1 MNKKLKGILI
11 IVGILVLLALI
22 CFCVDYSRVK
32 KQEKPIFCINLAT
45 YRDGGTKEYY
55 GLGYKVIDFNRIDGY
70 DEMKIGSWLMK
81 YEEVAEDYIPL
92 QMDPMSTNLTAVVVK
107 VHEKGMTVMDF
118 EDGNRLITV
127 GFTDEGNIGFEQGQE
142 VLIYFDGSVMES
154 YPAQLGNVGKIE
166 IVKEQSDVEIPDSI
180 LRFCYSTKDHV
191 QLTQTEVTNQ
201 GISLTITDSNA
212 LPYNYGHQYTISQK
226 VKNEDYTGI
235 GYWIGENTEKSTAGY
250 TGTGLEYI
258 WKELEPISELSSEE
272 TEVEAFS
279 YKMTNTEET
288 VIGRKFDWTSLYGK
302 LEERNLSIHFN
313 GRGFTF
319 NSCRF
324 YN

>member
-81 YEEVAEDYIPL
+81 YEDIANEILSPQLD
-92 QMDPMSTNLTAVVVK
+92 STINAVVVE
-107 VHEKGMTVMDF
+107 VHEKGMTVMDL
-118 EDGNRLITV
+118 EDGNSLITV
-127 GFTDEGNIGFEQGQE
+127 GFTDEGNIGYKQGQE
-142 VLIYFDGSVMES
+142 ISIRYSGTIMES
-154 YPAQLGNVGKIE
+154 YPAQLGNVEKIE
-166 IVKEQSDVEIPDSI
+166 IVKEQSDVVIPDSI
-180 LRFCYSTKDHV
+180 LRFCYSTKENVEV
-191 QLTQTEVTNQ
+191 QVTELTNHGITLTVIDTNE
-201 GISLTITDSNA
+201 I
-212 LPYNYGHQYTISQK
+212 PYNYGRQYTIAK
-226 VKNEDYTGI
+226 EVKNEAYTGV
-235 GYWIGENTEKSTAGY
+235 GEWIGENTDNSIAGY

-258 WKELEPISELSSEE
+258 WEEVDKVSNLSWEE
-272 TEVEAFS
+272 TQLETSQNNQEAVAF
-279 YKMTNTEET
+279 E
-288 VIGRKFDWTSLYGK
+288 RKIDWTSLYGN
-302 LEERNLSIHFN
+302 LEERNISIHFN
-313 GRGFTF
+313 GRGFAF
-319 NSCRF
+319 DSCRF

>member
-81 YEEVAEDYIPL
+81 YEDIANEILSPQLD
-92 QMDPMSTNLTAVVVK
+92 STINAVVVE
-107 VHEKGMTVMDF
+107 VHEKGMTVMDL
-118 EDGNRLITV
+118 EDGNSLITV
-127 GFTDEGNIGFEQGQE
+127 GFTDEGNIGFKQGQE
-142 VLIYFDGSVMES
+142 ISIRYSGTIMES
-154 YPAQLGNVGKIE
+154 YPAQLGNVEKIE
-166 IVKEQSDVEIPDSI
+166 IVKEQSDVVIPDSI
-180 LRFCYSTKDHV
+180 LRFCYSTKENVEV
-191 QLTQTEVTNQ
+191 QVTELTNHGITLTVIDTNE
-201 GISLTITDSNA
+201 I
-212 LPYNYGHQYTISQK
+212 PYNYGRQYTIAK
-226 VKNEDYTGI
+226 EVKNEAYTGV
-235 GYWIGENTEKSTAGY
+235 GEWIGENTDNSIAGY

-258 WKELEPISELSSEE
+258 WEEVDKVSNLSWEE
-272 TEVEAFS
+272 TQVETSQNNQEAVAF
-279 YKMTNTEET
+279 E
-288 VIGRKFDWTSLYGK
+288 RKIDWTSLYGN
-302 LEERNLSIHFN
+302 LEERNISIHFN
-313 GRGFTF
+313 GRGFAF
-319 NSCRF
+319 DSCRF

>member
-11 IVGILVLLALI
+11 IVGILVLLALS

-81 YEEVAEDYIPL
+81 YEDIANEILSPQLD
-92 QMDPMSTNLTAVVVK
+92 STINAVVVE
-107 VHEKGMTVMDF
+107 VHEKGMTVMDL

-127 GFTDEGNIGFEQGQE
+127 GFTDEGNIGFKQGQE
-142 VLIYFDGSVMES
+142 ISIRYSGTIMES

-180 LRFCYSTKDHV
+180 LRFCYSTKENVEV
-191 QLTQTEVTNQ
+191 QVTELTNHGITLTVIDTNE
-201 GISLTITDSNA
+201 I
-212 LPYNYGHQYTISQK
+212 PYNYGRQYTIAK
-226 VKNEDYTGI
+226 EVKNEAYTGV
-235 GYWIGENTEKSTAGY
+235 GEWIGENTDNSIAGY

-258 WKELEPISELSSEE
+258 WEEVDKVSNLSWEE
-272 TEVEAFS
+272 TQVETSQNNQEAVAF
-279 YKMTNTEET
+279 E
-288 VIGRKFDWTSLYGK
+288 RKIDWTSLYGN
-302 LEERNLSIHFN
+302 LEERNISIHFN
-313 GRGFTF
+313 GGGFAF
-319 NSCRF
+319 DSCRF

>member
-11 IVGILVLLALI
+11 IVGILVLLAII

-81 YEEVAEDYIPL
+81 YEDIANEILSPQLD
-92 QMDPMSTNLTAVVVK
+92 STINAVVVE

-118 EDGNRLITV
+118 EDGNSLITV
-127 GFTDEGNIGFEQGQE
+127 GFTDEGNIGFKQGQE
-142 VLIYFDGSVMES
+142 ISIRYSGTIMES
-154 YPAQLGNVGKIE
+154 YPAQLGNVEKIE
-166 IVKEQSDVEIPDSI
+166 IVKEQSDVVIPDSI
-180 LRFCYSTKDHV
+180 LRFCYSTKENVEV
-191 QLTQTEVTNQ
+191 QVTELTNHGITLTVIDTNE
-201 GISLTITDSNA
+201 I
-212 LPYNYGHQYTISQK
+212 PYNYGRQYTIAK
-226 VKNEDYTGI
+226 EVKNEAYTGV
-235 GYWIGENTEKSTAGY
+235 GEWIGENTDNSIAGY

-258 WKELEPISELSSEE
+258 WEEVDKVSNLSWEE
-272 TEVEAFS
+272 TQVETSQNNQEAVAF
-279 YKMTNTEET
+279 E
-288 VIGRKFDWTSLYGK
+288 RKIDWTSLYGN
-302 LEERNLSIHFN
+302 LEERNISIHFN
-313 GRGFTF
+313 GRGFAF
-319 NSCRF
+319 DSCRF

>member
-81 YEEVAEDYIPL
+81 YEDIANEILSPQLD
-92 QMDPMSTNLTAVVVK
+92 STINAVVVE
-107 VHEKGMTVMDF
+107 VHEKGMTVMDL
-118 EDGNRLITV
+118 EDGNSLITV
-127 GFTDEGNIGFEQGQE
+127 GFTDEGNIGYKQGQE
-142 VLIYFDGSVMES
+142 ISIRYSGTIMES

-166 IVKEQSDVEIPDSI
+166 IVKEQRDVEIPDSI
-180 LRFCYSTKDHV
+180 LRFCYSTKENVEV
-191 QLTQTEVTNQ
+191 QVTELTNHGITLTVIDTNE
-201 GISLTITDSNA
+201 I
-212 LPYNYGHQYTISQK
+212 PYNYGRQYTIAK
-226 VKNEDYTGI
+226 EVKNEAYTGV
-235 GYWIGENTEKSTAGY
+235 GEWIGENTDNSIAGY

-258 WKELEPISELSSEE
+258 WEEVDKVSNLSWEE
-272 TEVEAFS
+272 TQVETSQNDQEAVAF
-279 YKMTNTEET
+279 E
-288 VIGRKFDWTSLYGK
+288 RKIDWTSLYGN
-302 LEERNLSIHFN
+302 LEERNISIHFN
-313 GRGFTF
+313 GRGFAF
-319 NSCRF
+319 DSCRF

>member
-81 YEEVAEDYIPL
+81 YEDIANEILFPQLD
-92 QMDPMSTNLTAVVVK
+92 STINAVVVE
-107 VHEKGMTVMDF
+107 VHEKGMTVMDL

-127 GFTDEGNIGFEQGQE
+127 GFTDEGNIGFKQGQE
-142 VLIYFDGSVMES
+142 ISIRYSGTIMES
-154 YPAQLGNVGKIE
+154 YPAQLGNVEKIE
-166 IVKEQSDVEIPDSI
+166 IVKEQSDVVIPDSI
-180 LRFCYSTKDHV
+180 LRFCYSTKENVEV
-191 QLTQTEVTNQ
+191 QVTELTNHGITLTVIDTNE
-201 GISLTITDSNA
+201 I
-212 LPYNYGHQYTISQK
+212 PYNYGRQYTIAK
-226 VKNEDYTGI
+226 EVKNEAYTGV
-235 GYWIGENTEKSTAGY
+235 GEWIGENTDNSIAGY

-258 WKELEPISELSSEE
+258 WEEVDKVSNLSWEE
-272 TEVEAFS
+272 TQVETSQNNQEAVAF
-279 YKMTNTEET
+279 E
-288 VIGRKFDWTSLYGK
+288 RKIDWTSLYGN
-302 LEERNLSIHFN
+302 LEERNISIHFN
-313 GRGFTF
+313 GRGFAF
-319 NSCRF
+319 DSCRF

>member
-81 YEEVAEDYIPL
+81 YEDIANEILSPQLD
-92 QMDPMSTNLTAVVVK
+92 STINAVVVE
-107 VHEKGMTVMDF
+107 VHEKGMTVMDL

-127 GFTDEGNIGFEQGQE
+127 GFTDEGNIGFKQGQE
-142 VLIYFDGSVMES
+142 ISIRYSGTIMES

-180 LRFCYSTKDHV
+180 LRFCYSTKENVEV
-191 QLTQTEVTNQ
+191 QVTELTNHGITLTVIDTNE
-201 GISLTITDSNA
+201 I
-212 LPYNYGHQYTISQK
+212 PYNYGRQYTIAK
-226 VKNEDYTGI
+226 EVKNEAYTGV
-235 GYWIGENTEKSTAGY
+235 GEWIGENTDNSIAGY

-258 WKELEPISELSSEE
+258 WEEVDKVSNLSWEE
-272 TEVEAFS
+272 TQVETSQNNQEAVAF
-279 YKMTNTEET
+279 E
-288 VIGRKFDWTSLYGK
+288 RKIDWTSLYGN
-302 LEERNLSIHFN
+302 LEERNISIHFN
-313 GRGFTF
+313 GRGFAF
-319 NSCRF
+319 DSCRF

>member
-81 YEEVAEDYIPL
+81 YEDIANEILSPQLD
-92 QMDPMSTNLTAVVVK
+92 STINAVVVE

-118 EDGNRLITV
+118 EDGNSLITV
-127 GFTDEGNIGFEQGQE
+127 GFTDEGNIGFKQGQE
-142 VLIYFDGSVMES
+142 ISIRYSGTIMES
-154 YPAQLGNVGKIE
+154 YPAQLGNVEKIE
-166 IVKEQSDVEIPDSI
+166 IVKEQSDVVIPDSI
-180 LRFCYSTKDHV
+180 LRFCYSTKENVEV
-191 QLTQTEVTNQ
+191 QVTELTNHGITLTVIDTNE
-201 GISLTITDSNA
+201 I
-212 LPYNYGHQYTISQK
+212 PYNYGRQYTIAK
-226 VKNEDYTGI
+226 EVKNEAYTGV
-235 GYWIGENTEKSTAGY
+235 GEWIGENTDNSIAGY

-258 WKELEPISELSSEE
+258 WEEVDKVSNLSWEE
-272 TEVEAFS
+272 TQVETSQNNQEAVAF
-279 YKMTNTEET
+279 E
-288 VIGRKFDWTSLYGK
+288 RKIDWTSLYGN
-302 LEERNLSIHFN
+302 LEERNISIHFN
-313 GRGFTF
+313 GGGFAF
-319 NSCRF
+319 DSCRF

>member
-55 GLGYKVIDFNRIDGY
+55 GLGYKVIDFNRTDGY

-81 YEEVAEDYIPL
+81 YEDIANEILSPQLD
-92 QMDPMSTNLTAVVVK
+92 STINAVVVE

-118 EDGNRLITV
+118 EDGNSLITV
-127 GFTDEGNIGFEQGQE
+127 GFTDEGNIGFKQGQE
-142 VLIYFDGSVMES
+142 ISIRYSGGIMES
-154 YPAQLGNVGKIE
+154 YPAQLGNVEKIE

-180 LRFCYSTKDHV
+180 LRFCYSTKENVEV
-191 QLTQTEVTNQ
+191 QVTELTNHGITLTVIDTNE
-201 GISLTITDSNA
+201 I
-212 LPYNYGHQYTISQK
+212 PYNYGRQYTIAK
-226 VKNEDYTGI
+226 EVKNEAYTGV
-235 GYWIGENTEKSTAGY
+235 GEWIGENTDNSIAGY

-258 WKELEPISELSSEE
+258 WEEVDKVSNLSWEE
-272 TEVEAFS
+272 TQLETSQNNQEAVAF
-279 YKMTNTEET
+279 E
-288 VIGRKFDWTSLYGK
+288 RKIDWTSLYGN
-302 LEERNLSIHFN
+302 LEERNISIHFN
-313 GRGFTF
+313 GRGFAF
-319 NSCRF
+319 DSCRF

>member
-81 YEEVAEDYIPL
+81 YEDIANEILSPQLD
-92 QMDPMSTNLTAVVVK
+92 STINAVVVE
-107 VHEKGMTVMDF
+107 VHEKGMTVMDL
-118 EDGNRLITV
+118 EDGNSLITV
-127 GFTDEGNIGFEQGQE
+127 GFTDEGNIGYKQGQE
-142 VLIYFDGSVMES
+142 ISIRYSGTIMES
-154 YPAQLGNVGKIE
+154 YPAQLGNVEKIE
-166 IVKEQSDVEIPDSI
+166 IVKEQSDVVIPDSI
-180 LRFCYSTKDHV
+180 LRFCYSTKENVEV
-191 QLTQTEVTNQ
+191 QVTELTNHGITLTVIDTNE
-201 GISLTITDSNA
+201 I
-212 LPYNYGHQYTISQK
+212 PYNYGRQYTIAK
-226 VKNEDYTGI
+226 EVKNEAYTGV
-235 GYWIGENTEKSTAGY
+235 GEWIGENTDNSIAGY

-258 WKELEPISELSSEE
+258 WEEVDKVSNLSWEE
-272 TEVEAFS
+272 TQVETSQNDQEAVAF
-279 YKMTNTEET
+279 E
-288 VIGRKFDWTSLYGK
+288 RKIDWTSLYGN
-302 LEERNLSIHFN
+302 LEERNISIHFN
-313 GRGFTF
+313 GRGFAF
-319 NSCRF
+319 DSCRF